1 MQKLDRNLGLNR
13 STRLNGVIGLHDIL
27 IDEMK
32 NREGNGEKKEKCFF
46 FCIFMILHIL
56 HILHNQTPFV
66 ISFPETYH
74 IIGLSVVLV
83 FVFVSVL
90 AFVFVFSFSKT
101 KHF

>member
-1 MQKLDRNLGLNR
+1 
-13 STRLNGVIGLHDIL
+13 
-27 IDEMK
+27 
-32 NREGNGEKKEKCFF
+32 
-46 FCIFMILHIL
+46 MILHIL

-83 FVFVSVL
+83 FGFVSVL

>member
-46 FCIFMILHIL
+46 LYIYDFAYSAYF
-56 HILHNQTPFV
+56 
-66 ISFPETYH
+66 
-74 IIGLSVVLV
+74 
-83 FVFVSVL
+83 
-90 AFVFVFSFSKT
+90 A
-101 KHF
+101 